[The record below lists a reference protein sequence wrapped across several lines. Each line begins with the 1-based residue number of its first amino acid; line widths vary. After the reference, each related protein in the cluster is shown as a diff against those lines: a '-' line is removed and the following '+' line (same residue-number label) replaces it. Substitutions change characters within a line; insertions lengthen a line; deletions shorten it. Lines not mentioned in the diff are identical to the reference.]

1 MNNQPDHSSRGHAAF
16 SPSSLKYVAACS
28 GYEGRSGTNAA
39 AEKGTRIHEALEIR
53 DPSAL
58 HNEEEVM
65 LYEKTVEQEDK
76 FLDEVIGDAE
86 RIDYN
91 EIQVD
96 VNLEGT
102 QTWGTCDRITLY
114 DEDKA
119 VMGDYKT
126 GISVIDEPTEN
137 WQAKAY
143 STGAFQKF
151 QKLQE
156 ITFVFY
162 IPARNEVLSGTFTRK
177 GLPKVIN
184 ELSYII
190 KSGEL
195 IRPQWEQEDITPDL
209 DRLSPNI
216 NCRFCK
222 YEERCPALG
231 NVALEVAHRVSE
243 SAIPKT
249 DITNPTDPQTLEQ
262 LWSIAKIVTN
272 WANRI
277 KGVALEQAK
286 AGMEFPTLQLKSMGA
301 TRKCI
306 DNNKLDEIAK
316 DFQLDEK
323 DVMRFASFPLKK
335 IADEVGRLAPDG
347 EKGQRAKDF
356 MDALSEASIID
367 VSETRYTLN

>member
-1 MNNQPDHSSRGHAAF
+1 MDNQPDHSSRGHAEF

-58 HNEEEVM
+58 HNEEEVL
-65 LYEKTVEQEDK
+65 LYEKTVKQEDN

-86 RIDYN
+86 RIDHN
-91 EIQVD
+91 EIQVEVD
-96 VNLEGT
+96 LKGT
-102 QTWGTCDRITLY
+102 RTWGTCDRITLY
-114 DEDKA
+114 DDNKA

-151 QKLQE
+151 QKLEE
-156 ITFVFY
+156 IMFVFY
-162 IPARNEVLSGTFTRK
+162 VPARDEVLSGTFTRE

-184 ELSYII
+184 ELSYVI

-195 IRPQWEQEDITPDL
+195 IRPQWKEKDTAPDI
-209 DRLSPNI
+209 DRLNPNI

-222 YEERCPALG
+222 YEEKCPALG

-249 DITNPTDPQTLEQ
+249 DILNPKDPQTLEQ

-272 WANRI
+272 WASRI
-277 KGVALEQAK
+277 KAVALEEAK
-286 AGMEFPTLQLKSMGA
+286 NGVEFPTLKLKSMGS

-306 DNNKLDEIAK
+306 DNQKLVELAK
-316 DFQLDEK
+316 DFNLDEE
-323 DVMRFASFPLKK
+323 DVIRFAKFPLKK

>member
-1 MNNQPDHSSRGHAAF
+1 MNNQPDHSSRGHAEF

-28 GYEGRSGTNAA
+28 GYTGRSGTNAA

-65 LYEKTVEQEDK
+65 LYEKTVEQEDN
-76 FLDEVIGDAE
+76 FLDEVIGDVE
-86 RIDYN
+86 RIDHN

-96 VNLEGT
+96 VQLNGT

-114 DEDKA
+114 DDDKA

-126 GISVIDEPTEN
+126 GISIIDEPTEN

-151 QKLQE
+151 QKLNE
-156 ITFVFY
+156 IIFVFY
-162 IPARNEVLSGTFTRK
+162 IPARNEVLSGTFTRE
-177 GLPKVIN
+177 GLSKVVKD
-184 ELSYII
+184 LSYVI

-195 IRPQWEQEDITPDL
+195 IRPQWEDDVPDI
-209 DRLSPNI
+209 DRLNPNI

-222 YEERCPALG
+222 HEEKCPALG
-231 NVALEVAHRVSE
+231 NVALEIAHRVSE

-249 DITNPTDPQTLEQ
+249 DIIDPKDPQTLEQ

-272 WANRI
+272 WASRI
-277 KGVALEQAK
+277 KSVAVDEAK
-286 AGMEFPTLQLKSMGA
+286 KGMEFPTLKLKSMGA
-301 TRKCI
+301 SRKCI
-306 DNNKLDEIAK
+306 DNQKLVELAKEFNLDE
-316 DFQLDEK
+316 E
-323 DVMRFASFPLKK
+323 DVIRFANFPLKK
-335 IADEVGRLAPDG
+335 ISDEVGRLAPDG
-347 EKGQRAKDF
+347 EKGQRSRDF
-356 MDALSEASIID
+356 MDALTEASIID
-367 VSETRYTLN
+367 VSETRYTLK